1 MFAVNPGGSED
12 KIKEKMNEA
21 MENYGKKDFEGV
33 TIAWNLAQNTLKCCG
48 VTNSDDWQNSDK
60 RIPDSCYKDATCDP
74 DFKECKKGPSGDVFG
89 PPGSNGCYTKMETF
103 VKSETNLVGGIGI
116 GIALLQVLGVI
127 IACKIPKEFQY
138 A

>member
-12 KIKEKMNEA
+12 KIKKKMNEA
-21 MENYGKKDFEGV
+21 MENYDKKDFEGV

-48 VTNSDDWQNSDK
+48 VTNSDDWRNSGK
-60 RIPDSCYKDATCDP
+60 QIPDSCYKDATCDS
-74 DFKECKKGPSGDVFG
+74 DFKECNKAPSGDILLTD
-89 PPGSNGCYTKMETF
+89 GCYTKIDTF

-127 IACKIPKEFQY
+127 IACKIPKDFQH